1 MHPMSE
7 SPSAERHKKLLK
19 KFVIP
24 NMGDHTAVGGEL
36 SAILDRLDK
45 HKALS
50 LEDKDSFWKNIV

>member
-7 SPSAERHKKLLK
+7 LPSAERHKKLLK
-19 KFVIP
+19 KYVIP
-24 NMGDHTAVGGEL
+24 KMGTTRAVGGEL

-50 LEDKDSFWKNIV
+50 LCMAAP

>member
-1 MHPMSE
+1 
-7 SPSAERHKKLLK
+7 LK